1 MNRHIRK
8 EIKSLI
14 DRQLVNWLARRTNVQ
29 TGGHTGGHTDGQM
42 DGQTD
47 YVNHQDRNY
56 HRNH

>member
-14 DRQLVNWLARRTNVQ
+14 DRQLVNWLARRTDVQ
-29 TGGHTGGHTDGQM
+29 TGGHTGGHTDGQT

-56 HRNH
+56 YRNH